1 MDLITSLCTRLS
13 SSPSVQPPPSLFSL
27 SLYVCRNECLYACM
41 PECQSAH
48 FRSLPGF
55 FLASWTLPLLSVCLS
70 VCPFV
75 CVFLSACLSVCRS
88 VCRSVLLSP
97 CQSVCLC
104 SSVSVFLAQTVCLS
118 GWLSTWLSCCH
129 SLCCS
134 YVFWVFVYV
143 FVLRLLV
150 SSLRYFL
157 SVLIPFTPS
166 SPTTCCAFL
175 CMPVCRWADCR
186 SVRLSVCLSD
196 SLCLCTYVRM

>member
-1 MDLITSLCTRLS
+1 MHVCLNVSQLTSVPCLG
-13 SSPSVQPPPSLFSL
+13 FSL
-27 SLYVCRNECLYACM
+27 PLELC
-41 PECQSAH
+41 H
-48 FRSLPGF
+48 FC
-55 FLASWTLPLLSVCLS
+55 LSVCLS
-70 VCPFV
+70 VPVSVSFCRP
-75 CVFLSACLSVCRS
+75 VCRS
-88 VCRSVLLSP
+88 VGLSVGPSSFPPASL
-97 CQSVCLC
+97 SVCVRLC
-104 SSVSVFLAQTVCLS
+104 PSSWLRLSVYLVGCLRDCS
-118 GWLSTWLSCCH
+118 VDTF